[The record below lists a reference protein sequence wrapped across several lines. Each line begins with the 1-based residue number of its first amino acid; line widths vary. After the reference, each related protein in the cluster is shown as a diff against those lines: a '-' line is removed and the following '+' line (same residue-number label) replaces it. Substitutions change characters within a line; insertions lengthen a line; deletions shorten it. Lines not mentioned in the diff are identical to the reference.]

1 MMKMHG
7 IWIKNTV
14 LLLGMTLSG
23 AALLAQQAVTPVP
36 ANGATS
42 VAAEPQTATQ
52 GTYNTPMLTA
62 EQRKQLRELRLTT
75 RDQTAIIRHDQSLS
89 ADQKVAKLKEL
100 RASTRAQ
107 MKAVLTPAQQKMFA
121 DRVAAHKARVAEKLG
136 LTADQQSKL
145 KELFQSNRQQRQ
157 AVLANPSLTNEQK
170 LAQLSQIRQ
179 SSKAQLAPILTPE
192 QLVKFQQM
200 RSHRRWAKRG

>member
-1 MMKMHG
+1 MKMRE

-23 AALLAQQAVTPVP
+23 AALLAQAVAPVP
-36 ANGATS
+36 ANGAAS
-42 VAAEPQTATQ
+42 IAAEPQTATQ
-52 GTYNTPMLTA
+52 GTGNRPMLTA
-62 EQRKQLRELRLTT
+62 EQRKRLHELRLTA
-75 RDQTAIIRHDQSLS
+75 RDQAAIIRHDQSLS
-89 ADQKVAKLKEL
+89 ADQKMAELKEL
-100 RASTRAQ
+100 RAGTREQ

-121 DRVAAHKARVAEKLG
+121 DRVAARKARVPEKLG
-136 LTADQQSKL
+136 LTPDQQSKL

-170 LAQLSQIRQ
+170 LAQLSHIRQ
-179 SSKAQLAPILTPE
+179 SSKAQLATILTPE